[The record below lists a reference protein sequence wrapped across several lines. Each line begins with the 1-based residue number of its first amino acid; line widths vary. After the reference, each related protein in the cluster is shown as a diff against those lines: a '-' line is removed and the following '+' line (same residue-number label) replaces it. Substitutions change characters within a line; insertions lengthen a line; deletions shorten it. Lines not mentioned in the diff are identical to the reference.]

1 MITLTVCSRTLEL
14 FCRKNVERH
23 VMGRKT
29 VILGSRAQWDFM
41 VCAQKIVMPK
51 DTCLTEAC
59 FKKFQSIIW
68 TIYVTQSLKNWLYS
82 AHDLRTLDEVEPG
95 DGRIEYSV
103 ENIQDKRGFRL
114 VWKTT
119 VTLRDKY

>member
-41 VCAQKIVMPK
+41 VCA
-51 DTCLTEAC
+51 
-59 FKKFQSIIW
+59 
-68 TIYVTQSLKNWLYS
+68 
-82 AHDLRTLDEVEPG
+82 
-95 DGRIEYSV
+95 
-103 ENIQDKRGFRL
+103 
-114 VWKTT
+114 
-119 VTLRDKY
+119 